1 MKHLLILLICL
12 APLVLWAQP
21 AMQCDTNYIRIFSKV
36 GFDVSGIPCD
46 RFVVIGEKYYDKIA
60 QGYNL
65 SRGIVYGQEKVL
77 DNLQKQLALANAYSE
92 TLKAANDSANATI
105 DRFSANNRAYENL
118 LKQSTSEND
127 RLVSRMDTL
136 LNDLNKQHKREVRRA
151 RWKSFAI
158 GGVIGVVVGS
168 VGILILRDKL

>member
-1 MKHLLILLICL
+1 MKKLLFLLLFL
-12 APLVLWAQP
+12 APL
-21 AMQCDTNYIRIFSKV
+21 AMFGQETAQCDSNYIRIFSKI
-36 GFDVSGIPCD
+36 GFDVTGIPCE
-46 RFVVIGEKYYDKIA
+46 RFVVIGERYYDKIS

-77 DNLQKQLALANAYSE
+77 DNLQKQLALANQYSA

-105 DRFSANNRAYENL
+105 DRFAANNHQYAEL
-118 LKQSTSEND
+118 LKQSTTEND
-127 RLVSRMDTL
+127 KLVNRMDTL

-168 VGILILRDKL
+168 VGVLILRDKL